1 MPAHGKTIR
10 HDKPFGGGPP
20 GSIDEKA
27 GRLILLPHAAF
38 FQGIE
43 KLVAQRIDE
52 QTGVADELLQHGL
65 VIFRDRGAGGDR
77 AVDDDG
83 PSRILCQAIEPVL
96 KIFHVRLVEQ
106 IILADDDDGIA
117 PVIRIMQM
125 LLQTCADLFRLTD
138 VDGIRIVLILPQQE
152 IDAGVLSIGPL
163 GKDRKFIARDLVD
176 AAVPVGELAHDATI
190 GITVKN
196 IHLYRFAECH
206 RCSPS

>member
-1 MPAHGKTIR
+1 MKIWSFTKWKSASTIPFSSRLSRRRRKLSAMLGTTGEAMVDPLSTAIR

-65 VIFRDRGAGGDR
+65 VIFRDRGASGDR

-138 VDGIRIVLILPQQE
+138 VDGIRIVSSFP
-152 IDAGVLSIGPL
+152 S
-163 GKDRKFIARDLVD
+163 RK
-176 AAVPVGELAHDATI
+176 
-190 GITVKN
+190 
-196 IHLYRFAECH
+196 
-206 RCSPS
+206 